1 MNNYF
6 DKAKAK
12 SAALVDEFMDFNAF
26 ERTPLHNW
34 GLLLMLDFLL
44 FTNSFQIPG
53 DLGTFFMV
61 VAIVLFSINLTLPFV
76 LSAIKRKYDKKIVNI
91 QKEIDEN
98 YRELRRLNITELS
111 KMIDPNVHPQAFKN
125 ALKSIMEEDQTHLIC
140 AVNAVCK
147 GDLEC
152 RDRLL
157 SQLERH
163 RDTYMQ
169 GVTLESLRNN

>member
-61 VAIVLFSINLTLPFV
+61 VAIALFCLNVSIPFV
-76 LSAIKRKYDKKIVNI
+76 LGFIKRKYDKKIANM
-91 QKEIDEN
+91 QTEIDEN
-98 YRELRRLNITELS
+98 YRELRRLNIVQLS
-111 KMIDPNVHPQAFKN
+111 KMIDPKIHPQAFKN
-125 ALKSIMEEDQTHLIC
+125 ALQSLMEEDQARLIW
-140 AVNAVCK
+140 AVQAVCK
-147 GDLEC
+147 GDHKC

-163 RDTYMQ
+163 RETYMQ
-169 GVTLESLRNN
+169 GVTLESLTNN